1 MHSSSCPSCGNE
13 VPLSRELCPH
23 CGHQGPPPNVKAAST
38 IEERQALDRRYQAAV
53 QEAEARGAGKAVEA
67 LEVALRESKAVT
79 ARSFRELDRLA
90 SSDKEIF
97 STYYNLVRADVRL
110 PHGNDWDELRSVAD
124 EKLFPFYKDQI
135 RFAALSLDGAGLPHY
150 GEASFVFRESMIAH
164 RASVYEE
171 NSALFLKRHAYQPP
185 PGHRA
190 TWAERAKLAV
200 AKLAGEVDAVATAER
215 FADLLLG
222 AGAASA
228 EDDRFV
234 EVHIWGPLSIRTVER
249 ALLTGSRKGQR
260 SARKAVR
267 DCLKYVGLTLE
278 EIS

>member
-1 MHSSSCPSCGNE
+1 M
-13 VPLSRELCPH
+13 
-23 CGHQGPPPNVKAAST
+23 
-38 IEERQALDRRYQAAV
+38 
-53 QEAEARGAGKAVEA
+53 
-67 LEVALRESKAVT
+67 

-90 SSDKEIF
+90 SSDKELF
-97 STYYNLVRADVRL
+97 STYYNLVRADFRL
-110 PHGNDWDELRSVAD
+110 PHGNDWDELRAVAD
-124 EKLFPFYKDQI
+124 EKLFTGYKEQI

-171 NSALFLKRHAYQPP
+171 NSALYLKRHAYQPP

-200 AKLAGEVDAVATAER
+200 AKLGDEVDAAMTAEQ
-215 FADLLLG
+215 L
-222 AGAASA
+222 AGLVLRAEVAP

-249 ALLTGSRKGQR
+249 VLLAGPRKGQR

-267 DCLKYVGLTLE
+267 DRLKVVGLALE
-278 EIS
+278 ELL